1 MGISRHQG
9 HVYVLQGGPELLHLV
24 EGGGPVG
31 QSEAELGLT
40 VRGGE
45 DGLSVEVECEVGGA
59 AAVLLIACLAV
70 LLGLDL
76 VFPTQ
81 SSQHTEGHQVSFN
94 VHISCFCAHRK
105 RT

>member
-1 MGISRHQG
+1 MER
-9 HVYVLQGGPELLHLV
+9 
-24 EGGGPVG
+24 GGPVG
-31 QSEAELGLT
+31 QGEAELGLT

-45 DGLSVEVECEVGGA
+45 DGLSVEVECEVRRA

-70 LLGLDL
+70 LLGLEL

-81 SSQHTEGHQVSFN
+81 SRSQHTEGHQVSFN
-94 VHISCFCAHRK
+94 VHISCSCAHRK